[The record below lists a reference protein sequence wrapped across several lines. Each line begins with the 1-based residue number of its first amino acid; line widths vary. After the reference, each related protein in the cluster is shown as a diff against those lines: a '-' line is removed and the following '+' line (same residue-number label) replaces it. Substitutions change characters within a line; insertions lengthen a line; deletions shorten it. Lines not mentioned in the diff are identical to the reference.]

1 MSLINNLNERITP
14 HVLTSIKNQDG
25 DNADKSNLLT
35 AFYAIF
41 AGRLSN
47 EDVYQRANALP
58 DNELEHGHHLLNVA
72 FSDVSTGED
81 QIASLS
87 NQLAD
92 EYHVSPV
99 TARTAI
105 ATAAPLALAR
115 IKEQAGALSVPSFI
129 RTQLAKEENRLPT
142 WAHALLPAGLFAT
155 AATTAAEPVTTASA
169 VVKEPVKPSVV
180 TEPVHPAAAT
190 TPVKTPTAQHYEN
203 KEKSPFLKTILPII
217 GLIIF
222 AGLAWLL
229 LRACQDKPTPVAAPV
244 ATDTAPVV
252 ADNAV
257 QADPTQTGVAQ
268 APATLSLSVDETGQ
282 ALYSH
287 RAQVGSE
294 ELAGHIRAAI
304 AQVFGAQ
311 DLTIQNTNVHT
322 ATMPAAEHLPAILGL
337 MKGVPNSSVVIHD
350 HTVRF
355 NATMP
360 EDVAKLVEGAKNILP
375 ADFTVEAE
383 PELDINTAVADSIE
397 TARIAIVALGDTV
410 EENEMDIL
418 INALNTQIINFALD
432 STEIPQEN
440 KEILDLAAEKLK
452 AVPETT
458 LRIIGHTDTQGTHEY
473 NQDLSESRAAA
484 VKEYL
489 VSKGVAAERLNTQG
503 ASFDYPVAS
512 NATEQGRF
520 QNRRIEFV
528 LFQEGEAITQVGH
541 AEDAPAVKAPTEQK

>member
-190 TPVKTPTAQHYEN
+190 TPVKTPTAHHYEN

-355 NATMP
+355 NATTP

-541 AEDAPAVKAPTEQK
+541 AEDAPTPVAQN

>member
-105 ATAAPLALAR
+105 ATAAPLTLAR

-142 WAHALLPAGLFAT
+142 WANTLLPAGLFAG
-155 AATTAAEPVTTASA
+155 TAAEPVTTASA

-190 TPVKTPTAQHYEN
+190 TPVKPTAAHHYEN

-244 ATDTAPVV
+244 ATDAAPVV

-355 NATMP
+355 NATTP

-541 AEDAPAVKAPTEQK
+541 AEDAPTPVAQN

>member
-142 WAHALLPAGLFAT
+142 WAHALLPAGLFTT

-355 NATMP
+355 NATTP

>member
-1 MSLINNLNERITP
+1 MSLINKLNERITP

-35 AFYAIF
+35 AFYTIF

-142 WAHALLPAGLFAT
+142 WAHTLLPAGLFAT
-155 AATTAAEPVTTASA
+155 AATTTAEPVTTASA

-304 AQVFGAQ
+304 AQVFGVQ

-322 ATMPAAEHLPAILGL
+322 ATMPAAEYLPAILGL

-355 NATMP
+355 NATTP

-397 TARIAIVALGDTV
+397 TARVAIVALGDTV

-489 VSKGVAAERLNTQG
+489 VSKGVAAEHLNTQG

-541 AEDAPAVKAPTEQK
+541 AEDAPTPVAQN

>member
-25 DNADKSNLLT
+25 DNVDKSNLLT

-190 TPVKTPTAQHYEN
+190 TPVKTPTAHHYEN

-355 NATMP
+355 NATTP

-541 AEDAPAVKAPTEQK
+541 AEDAPTPVAQN

>member
-142 WAHALLPAGLFAT
+142 WAHALLPAGLFTT

-257 QADPTQTGVAQ
+257 QTDPTQTGVAQ

-322 ATMPAAEHLPAILGL
+322 ATMPAAEYLPAILGL

-355 NATMP
+355 NATTP

-375 ADFTVEAE
+375 ADSTVEAE

-520 QNRRIEFV
+520 QNRRIEFI

-541 AEDAPAVKAPTEQK
+541 AEDAPTPVAQN

>member
-190 TPVKTPTAQHYEN
+190 TPVKTPTAHHYEN

-355 NATMP
+355 NATTP

-397 TARIAIVALGDTV
+397 TARVAIVALGDTV

-541 AEDAPAVKAPTEQK
+541 AEDAPTPVAQN

>member
-142 WAHALLPAGLFAT
+142 WAHALLPAGLFTT

-257 QADPTQTGVAQ
+257 QTDPTQTGVAQ

-322 ATMPAAEHLPAILGL
+322 ATMPAAEYLPAILGL

-355 NATMP
+355 NATTP

-520 QNRRIEFV
+520 QNRRIEFI

-541 AEDAPAVKAPTEQK
+541 AEDAPTPVAQN

>member
-169 VVKEPVKPSVV
+169 VVKEPIKPSVV

-311 DLTIQNTNVHT
+311 DLTIQNTSVHT

-355 NATMP
+355 NATTP

-541 AEDAPAVKAPTEQK
+541 AEDAPTPVAQN

>member
-1 MSLINNLNERITP
+1 MSLINKLNEHITP
-14 HVLTSIKNQDG
+14 HVLASIKNQDG
-25 DNADKSNLLT
+25 DNANKSNLLN

-72 FSDVSTGED
+72 FSDASTGED

-87 NQLAD
+87 NHLAD

-129 RTQLAKEENRLPT
+129 RNQLAKEDEIRLPG
-142 WAHALLPAGLFAT
+142 WAHALLPAGLFAGT
-155 AATTAAEPVTTASA
+155 AAAASTPVTPAST
-169 VVKEPVKPSVV
+169 VV
-180 TEPVHPAAAT
+180 TEPVATQVVTEPVQPVSKPAHVNTAAT
-190 TPVKTPTAQHYEN
+190 DRHYEN
-203 KEKSPFLKTILPII
+203 KEKSPFLKTLLPII

-229 LRACQDKPTPVAAPV
+229 LRACQDNPAPVAAPV
-244 ATDTAPVV
+244 ATNDSA
-252 ADNAV
+252 A
-257 QADPTQTGVAQ
+257 QAEPMATDVAQ
-268 APATLSLSVDETGQ
+268 APATLSLALDETGQ

-294 ELAGHIRAAI
+294 ELAGNIRAAV

-311 DLTIQNTNVHT
+311 DLAIQPNNTHA
-322 ATMPAAEHLPAILGL
+322 ATMPVAEHLPAILEL
-337 MKGVPNSSVVIHD
+337 MRGVPNASVVIND
-350 HTVRF
+350 RTVRF
-355 NATMP
+355 NATTA
-360 EDVAKLVEGAKNILP
+360 EDVAKLVDDARAILP
-375 ADFTVEAE
+375 SDFTVEAE
-383 PELDINTAVADSIE
+383 PELDVNTAVATSIE
-397 TARIAIVALGDTV
+397 SARNAITQLGDTV
-410 EENEMDIL
+410 EANELDAL
-418 INALNTQIINFALD
+418 VNALNTQIINFATD
-432 STEIPQEN
+432 STQIPMEN
-440 KEILDLAAEKLK
+440 QEILDLAAEKFK
-452 AVPETT
+452 AIPDAA

-473 NQDLSESRAAA
+473 NQGLSESRAAA
-484 VKEYL
+484 VKDYL
-489 VSKGVAAERLNTQG
+489 VSKGVSADRLTVQG

-520 QNRRIEFV
+520 QNRRIEFA
-528 LFQEGEAITQVGH
+528 LFQEGETVTQVGH

>member
-58 DNELEHGHHLLNVA
+58 NNELEHGHHLLNVA

-169 VVKEPVKPSVV
+169 VVKEPIKPSVV

-311 DLTIQNTNVHT
+311 DLTIQNTSVHT

-355 NATMP
+355 NATTP

-541 AEDAPAVKAPTEQK
+541 AEDAPTPVAQN

>member
-129 RTQLAKEENRLPT
+129 RNQLAKEENRLPT

-190 TPVKTPTAQHYEN
+190 TPVKTPTAHHYEN

-322 ATMPAAEHLPAILGL
+322 ATMPAAEYLPAILGL

-355 NATMP
+355 NATTP
-360 EDVAKLVEGAKNILP
+360 EDVAKLGEGAKNILP

-541 AEDAPAVKAPTEQK
+541 AEDAPTPVAQN

>member
-129 RTQLAKEENRLPT
+129 RTQLAKEENRLPA
-142 WAHALLPAGLFAT
+142 WAHALLPAGLFTT

-229 LRACQDKPTPVAAPV
+229 LRACQDKPTPVA
-244 ATDTAPVV
+244 APVV

-355 NATMP
+355 NATTP

-541 AEDAPAVKAPTEQK
+541 AEDAPTPVAQN

>member
-229 LRACQDKPTPVAAPV
+229 LRACQDKPAPVAAPV

-257 QADPTQTGVAQ
+257 QADPAQTGVAQ

-294 ELAGHIRAAI
+294 ELAGHIRAAV

-311 DLTIQNTNVHT
+311 DLTIQNTSVHT
-322 ATMPAAEHLPAILGL
+322 ATMPAAEYLPAILGL

-355 NATMP
+355 NATTP

-489 VSKGVAAERLNTQG
+489 VSKGVAAEHLTTQG

-541 AEDAPAVKAPTEQK
+541 AEDAPTPVAQN

>member
-322 ATMPAAEHLPAILGL
+322 ATMPAAEYLPAILGL

-355 NATMP
+355 NATTP

-528 LFQEGEAITQVGH
+528 LFQEGEAITKVGH
-541 AEDAPAVKAPTEQK
+541 AEDAPTPVAQN

>member
-1 MSLINNLNERITP
+1 MSLINKLNERITP

-35 AFYAIF
+35 AFYTIF

-72 FSDVSTGED
+72 FSDVSTGDD

-142 WAHALLPAGLFAT
+142 WANALLPAGLFAT
-155 AATTAAEPVTTASA
+155 AATTTAEPVTTASA
-169 VVKEPVKPSVV
+169 VVQEPVKPSVV

-190 TPVKTPTAQHYEN
+190 TPVKPTTAQHYEN

-257 QADPTQTGVAQ
+257 QADPAQTGVAQ

-294 ELAGHIRAAI
+294 ELAGHIRAAV

-311 DLTIQNTNVHT
+311 DLTIQNTSVHT
-322 ATMPAAEHLPAILGL
+322 ATMPAAEYLPAILGL

-355 NATMP
+355 NATTP
-360 EDVAKLVEGAKNILP
+360 EDVTKLIEGAKNILP

-383 PELDINTAVADSIE
+383 PALDINTAVADSIE
-397 TARIAIVALGDTV
+397 TARVAIVALGDTV

-489 VSKGVAAERLNTQG
+489 VSKGVAAEHLTTQG

-541 AEDAPAVKAPTEQK
+541 AEDAPTPAQN

>member
-155 AATTAAEPVTTASA
+155 AATTAAEPVTTASV

-190 TPVKTPTAQHYEN
+190 TPVKPTTAQHYEN

-257 QADPTQTGVAQ
+257 QADPTQTGIAQ

-304 AQVFGAQ
+304 AQVFGVQ

-355 NATMP
+355 NATTP

-375 ADFTVEAE
+375 AGFTVEAE

-541 AEDAPAVKAPTEQK
+541 AEDAPTPVAQN

>member
-190 TPVKTPTAQHYEN
+190 TPVKTPTAHHYEN

-322 ATMPAAEHLPAILGL
+322 ATMPAAEYLPAILGL

-350 HTVRF
+350 HMVRF
-355 NATMP
+355 NATTP

-397 TARIAIVALGDTV
+397 TARVAIVALGDTV

-541 AEDAPAVKAPTEQK
+541 AEDAPTPVAQN